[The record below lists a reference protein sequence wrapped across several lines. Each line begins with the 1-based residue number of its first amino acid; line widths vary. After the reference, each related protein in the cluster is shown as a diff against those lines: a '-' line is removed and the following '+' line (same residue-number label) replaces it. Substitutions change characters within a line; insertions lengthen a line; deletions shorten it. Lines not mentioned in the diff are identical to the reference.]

1 MPQASRTS
9 ASESVELEG
18 YEGHFQDFGPYTVGF
33 ERYTADAD
41 LAPLFAGL
49 PDDRCQ
55 CPHMGYVVSGRVK
68 FTFADGTEETYEAGT
83 AYYAPP
89 GHLPYLYAGSEV
101 VEFHPT
107 GELAKT
113 VAVVERNMEALAG

>member
-1 MPQASRTS
+1 MPQASITT

-18 YEGHFQDFGPYTVGF
+18 YEGHFEDFGPYTVGF

-41 LAPLFAGL
+41 LGSLFAGL

-55 CPHMGYVVSGRVK
+55 CPHMGYVISGKVR
-68 FTFADGTEETYEAGT
+68 FTFLDGTEEVYEAGS

-101 VEFHPT
+101 VEFSPSDSLKET
-107 GELAKT
+107 LE
-113 VAVVERNMEALAG
+113 VVERNMEAATA